1 MRGRSAR
8 RVPEP
13 AQHDADAYVAGGAR
27 FAARMYVLL
36 ITVGI
41 VALRLVDV
49 SLGSLRITSLVRGQ
63 RFTAGVLGFLE
74 SLSWVVAAG
83 LVLTSLDEWYK
94 LLAYAGGF
102 GVGTTLGGTIDR
114 WIASGQVFVRIM
126 APLASPEVA
135 SAMRADGFQVTVVN
149 GEGRDGDVR
158 LTISAMRRRD
168 LPRALQVIRD
178 VNPDAFVTVDE
189 VEASRIATMKA
200 ARIRK

>member
-1 MRGRSAR
+1 
-8 RVPEP
+8 
-13 AQHDADAYVAGGAR
+13 
-27 FAARMYVLL
+27 MYVFL
-36 ITVGI
+36 ITMGI
-41 VALRLVDV
+41 IALRLVDV

-83 LVLTSLDEWYK
+83 LVLSSLDEWYK
-94 LLAYAGGF
+94 VLAYAGGF
-102 GVGTTLGGTIDR
+102 GVGTTVGATIDR

-126 APLASPEVA
+126 APIASPEVA
-135 SAMRADGFQVTVVN
+135 PSLRTAGFEVTVVN

-158 LTISAMRRRD
+158 LTISAMRRRE
-168 LPRALQVIRD
+168 LPRALQVIRE